1 MKSRR
6 LALLVAIALGGG
18 GFLSSAQNVSAT
30 DVTGKTVEIDSMH
43 EPSNNAMDDS
53 SHPFGTAAGF
63 IRAESNSDN
72 VANKL

>member
-43 EPSNNAMDDS
+43 EPSNNAMDNP